1 MGRADRISGI
11 FWLIFSALVIIE
23 SYRLGLGTL
32 HQPGPGFLFFW
43 ASIALGIMAL
53 VVLIRAWISQ
63 KDGEPKISIFGTQ
76 NTRKIILVL
85 ISLFL
90 YAILMETLG
99 FILVTLL
106 LFIFLMG
113 IIEKKKLWFTV
124 FVGLV
129 VTVIAYLIFEIWL
142 KSQLPK
148 GLLGFLRF

>member
-43 ASIALGIMAL
+43 ASIALGSMAL

-63 KDGEPKISIFGTQ
+63 KAGEPKISIFGTQ

-85 ISLFL
+85 LSLFL

-124 FVGLV
+124 FVSLV